1 MVLHRSSSA
10 SWGASH
16 GDEHARS
23 LATGHCLTPG
33 TSSGWDQ
40 VILREQEAIRGH
52 RLPIVHAYSHNDLTA
67 LQKYPTGFPVG
78 QTDSPGSSGENS
90 HSR

>member
-1 MVLHRSSSA
+1 MSCGSCGYMSA
-10 SWGASH
+10 SDCRPVFGWG
-16 GDEHARS
+16 
-23 LATGHCLTPG
+23 
-33 TSSGWDQ
+33 Q

-67 LQKYPTGFPVG
+67 LQKYPTGFPVLG
-78 QTDSPGSSGENS
+78 QSDSPGSSGENS